1 MNIIGIISLAILI
14 LLVVALLRKVGSNTT
29 ANLFKVSIK
38 AVANNKM
45 RSFLS
50 MLGIIIGV
58 SAVIIMMSI
67 GQGSKESIRQELS
80 TMGTNLLTIRPG
92 ADMRGGV
99 RQDPSAMQTLK
110 VADYERI
117 LREKKFVTKVSP
129 EVTASGQV
137 IYGNNN
143 TNTTVYGE
151 STEYLEIKL
160 WDIEEGMCFT
170 EEDVKKASKKVVVG
184 ATIVKELFGEH
195 TDPIGKTIRFKSIP
209 MTIVGVLKS
218 KGYNNWGMD
227 QDNVIIAPYTTV
239 MKRIAAQTWF
249 SSINCSAV
257 TEELSD
263 AAIEELTQILRD
275 NHKLKGEAADDFTI
289 RSQAE
294 FMETMSS
301 TMDTVT
307 LILVVA
313 AAFSLLVAGIGIM
326 NIMLVSVTERTKEI
340 GLRMAVGATGSIIS
354 FQFLIESVL
363 ISITGGLI
371 GILFGCTV
379 SEFVVPMLGMPSSVP
394 AWSIFVSFLVCVV
407 IGIAFGYIPAL
418 KAARMDPIEAIRHE

>member
-1 MNIIGIISLAILI
+1 MNIL
-14 LLVVALLRKVGSNTT
+14 
-29 ANLFKVSIK
+29 NLFKVSIR

-58 SAVIIMMSI
+58 AAVIIMMSI
-67 GQGSKESIRQELS
+67 GQGSKESIRAELS
-80 TMGTNLLTIRPG
+80 TMGTNLINIRPG

-99 RQDPSAMQTLK
+99 RQDPSSMQTLK
-110 VADYERI
+110 MADYERI
-117 LREKKFVTKVSP
+117 MREKKYVTNVSP
-129 EVTASGQV
+129 EVTASGQA
-137 IYGNNN
+137 IYGNSN

-151 STEYLEIKL
+151 SPEYLDIKQ
-160 WDIEEGMCFT
+160 WTVEQGDCFT
-170 EEDVKKASKKVVVG
+170 QEDIKKAAKVCVVG
-184 ATIVKELFGEH
+184 TTIVKELYGEGA
-195 TDPIGKTIRFKSIP
+195 DVIGKTIRFKSIP
-209 MTIVGVLKS
+209 MRIIGVLKS

-227 QDNVIIAPYTTV
+227 QDNVIIAPYSTI

-249 SSINCSAV
+249 SSIVCSAI

-275 NHKLKGEAADDFTI
+275 NHKLKGDADDDFTI

-294 FMETMSS
+294 MMETMSS

-307 LILVVA
+307 IILVVA

-340 GLRMAVGATGSIIS
+340 GLRMAVGATGPVIS
-354 FQFLIESVL
+354 LQFLIESVL
-363 ISITGGLI
+363 ISVTGGLL
-371 GILFGCTV
+371 GILVGCSA
-379 SEFVVPMLGMPSSVP
+379 SEFIVPMFNMPSSVP
-394 AWSIFVSFLVCVV
+394 AWSIYVSFFVCVC
-407 IGIAFGYIPAL
+407 IGVLFGYIPAQ
-418 KAARMDPIEAIRHE
+418 KAANMDPIEAIRHE

>member
-1 MNIIGIISLAILI
+1 MN
-14 LLVVALLRKVGSNTT
+14 LL
-29 ANLFKVSIK
+29 NLFKVSLR

-58 SAVIIMMSI
+58 AAVIIMMSI
-67 GQGSKESIRQELS
+67 GQGSKESIRKELS

-110 VADYERI
+110 MADYQRI

-143 TNTTVYGE
+143 NTTSVYGE
-151 STEYLEIKL
+151 SPDYLDIKQ
-160 WDIEEGMCFT
+160 WTVERGDCFT
-170 EEDVKKASKKVVVG
+170 EEDIKKAAKVVVVG
-184 ATIVKELFGEH
+184 KTIVDELFGSGV
-195 TDPIGKTIRFKSIP
+195 DPIGKTVRFKSVP
-209 MTIVGVLKS
+209 MRIIGVLKS
-218 KGYNNWGMD
+218 KGYNSWGMD
-227 QDNVIIAPYTTV
+227 QDNVMIAPYTTV

-249 SSINCSAV
+249 SNINCSAV

-263 AAIEELTQILRD
+263 AAIEELTQMLRD
-275 NHKLKGEAADDFTI
+275 NHKLKEDAADDFTI

-294 FMETMSS
+294 MMETMSS

-307 LILVVA
+307 IILVVA

-340 GLRMAVGATGSIIS
+340 GLRMAVGATGAVIS
-354 FQFLIESVL
+354 LQFLIESVL
-363 ISITGGLI
+363 ISLTGGLL
-371 GILFGCTV
+371 GIFVGCSV
-379 SEFVVPMLGMPSSVP
+379 SGFVVPLFGMPSSVP
-394 AWSIFVSFLVCVV
+394 AWAIYVSFLVCVC
-407 IGIAFGYIPAL
+407 IGILFGYIPAQ
-418 KAARMDPIEAIRHE
+418 KAANMDPIEAIRHE

>member
-1 MNIIGIISLAILI
+1 MNIL
-14 LLVVALLRKVGSNTT
+14 
-29 ANLFKVSIK
+29 NLFKVSLK
-38 AVANNKM
+38 AIASNKM

-58 SAVIIMMSI
+58 AAVIIMMAI
-67 GQGSKESIRQELS
+67 GQGSKESIRKELS

-110 VADYERI
+110 MADYERI
-117 LREKKFVTKVSP
+117 VREKKFVTKVSP
-129 EVTASGQV
+129 EVSSSGQA

-143 TNTTVYGE
+143 TTTTIYGE
-151 STEYLEIKL
+151 APEYLDIRL
-160 WDIEEGMCFT
+160 WTIEEGECFND
-170 EEDVKKASKKVVVG
+170 ENIKKAAKKVIIG
-184 ATIVKELFGEH
+184 KTIVTELFGDGV
-195 TDPIGKTIRFKSIP
+195 DPIGKTIRFKSIP
-209 MTIVGVLKS
+209 MTVIGVLKA
-218 KGYNNWGMD
+218 KGYNSWGMD
-227 QDNVIIAPYTTV
+227 QDNVMIAPYSTV

-249 SSINCSAV
+249 SNIICSAV

-275 NHKLKGEAADDFTI
+275 NHKIKGDAADDFNI

-294 FMETMSS
+294 MMETMST

-307 LILVVA
+307 IILVVA

-340 GLRMAVGATGSIIS
+340 GLRMAVGATGPVIS
-354 FQFLIESVL
+354 LQFLIESVL
-363 ISITGGLI
+363 ISLTGGLL
-371 GILFGCTV
+371 GILVGCSI
-379 SEFVVPMLGMPSSVP
+379 SEWVVPMFAMPSSVP
-394 AWSIFVSFLVCVV
+394 MWSIYVSFLVCVC
-407 IGIAFGYIPAL
+407 IGVLFGYIPAQ
-418 KAARMDPIEAIRHE
+418 KAANMDPIEAIRHE

>member
-1 MNIIGIISLAILI
+1 MNILNLI
-14 LLVVALLRKVGSNTT
+14 
-29 ANLFKVSIK
+29 KVSLK
-38 AVANNKM
+38 AVASNKM

-58 SAVIIMMSI
+58 AAVIIMMSI
-67 GQGSKESIRQELS
+67 GQGSKESIRSELS

-99 RQDPSAMQTLK
+99 RQDPSSMQTLK
-110 VADYERI
+110 MADYQRI
-117 LREKKFVTKVSP
+117 LQDKKFVTKVSP

-143 TNTTVYGE
+143 TNTTIYGE
-151 STEYLEIKL
+151 SPEYLEIKQ
-160 WDIEEGMCFT
+160 WDIEEGECFT
-170 EEDVKKASKKVVVG
+170 EEDIKKSAKVAVIG
-184 ATIVKELFGEH
+184 KTIVNELFGDGV
-195 TDPIGKTIRFKSIP
+195 DPIGKTIRFKSIP
-209 MTIVGVLKS
+209 MRVIGVLKA
-218 KGYNNWGMD
+218 KGYNSWGMD
-227 QDNVIIAPYTTV
+227 QDNVMISPYSTV

-249 SSINCSAV
+249 TSINCSAV

-275 NHKLKGEAADDFTI
+275 NHKLKGDAEDDFTI

-294 FMETMSS
+294 MMETMSS

-307 LILVVA
+307 IILVVA

-340 GLRMAVGATGSIIS
+340 GLRMAVGATGAVIS
-354 FQFLIESVL
+354 LQFLIEAIL
-363 ISITGGLI
+363 ISVTGGIL
-371 GILFGCTV
+371 GIIVGCGASKFIVPLFN
-379 SEFVVPMLGMPSSVP
+379 MPSSVP
-394 AWSIFVSFLVCVV
+394 LWSINVSFFVCVLL
-407 IGIAFGYIPAL
+407 GIFFGYIPAQ

>member
-1 MNIIGIISLAILI
+1 MNIL
-14 LLVVALLRKVGSNTT
+14 
-29 ANLFKVSIK
+29 NLFKVSLRAI
-38 AVANNKM
+38 ASNKM

-58 SAVIIMMSI
+58 AAVIIMMAI
-67 GQGSKESIRQELS
+67 GQGSKESIRAELS

-110 VADYERI
+110 MADYERI
-117 LREKKFVTKVSP
+117 VREKKFVTKVSP
-129 EVTASGQV
+129 EVTASGQA

-143 TNTTVYGE
+143 TTTSMYGE
-151 STEYLEIKL
+151 SIDYLDIRQ
-160 WDIEEGMCFT
+160 WVIEEGEFLT
-170 EEDVKKASKKVVVG
+170 EEDIHKAAKVCVIG
-184 ATIVKELFGEH
+184 ATVVKELFGT

-209 MTIVGVLKS
+209 MRVIGVLKS

-227 QDNVIIAPYTTV
+227 QDNVMISPYTTV

-249 SSINCSAV
+249 SSIICSAV
-257 TEELSD
+257 TEEMSD
-263 AAIEELTQILRD
+263 AAIEELTQMLRD
-275 NHKLKGEAADDFTI
+275 NHKLRGEAVDDFTI

-294 FMETMSS
+294 MMETMSS

-307 LILVVA
+307 IILVVA

-340 GLRMAVGATGSIIS
+340 GLIWPWELPG
-354 FQFLIESVL
+354 
-363 ISITGGLI
+363 
-371 GILFGCTV
+371 
-379 SEFVVPMLGMPSSVP
+379 PSSHCSSSLSRYSYPSP
-394 AWSIFVSFLVCVV
+394 ADC
-407 IGIAFGYIPAL
+407 
-418 KAARMDPIEAIRHE
+418 

>member
-1 MNIIGIISLAILI
+1 MNIL
-14 LLVVALLRKVGSNTT
+14 
-29 ANLFKVSIK
+29 NLFKVSIK
-38 AVANNKM
+38 AVSNNKM

-58 SAVIIMMSI
+58 AAVIIMMAI

-99 RQDPSAMQTLK
+99 RQDPSSMQTLK
-110 VADYERI
+110 MADYERI
-117 LREKKFVTKVSP
+117 LRERKFVTKVSP

-143 TNTTVYGE
+143 TNTSMYGE
-151 STEYLEIKL
+151 STDYLDIKQ
-160 WDIEEGMCFT
+160 WTIEEGECFT
-170 EEDVKKASKKVVVG
+170 EEDIKKAAKVCVVG
-184 ATIVKELFGEH
+184 KTIVTELFGEGV
-195 TDPIGKTIRFKSIP
+195 DPIGRTIRFKSIP
-209 MTIVGVLKS
+209 MRIVGVLKS
-218 KGYNNWGMD
+218 KGYNSWGMD
-227 QDNVIIAPYTTV
+227 QDNVMIAPYTTV

-249 SSINCSAV
+249 SSIVCSAV

-275 NHKLKGEAADDFTI
+275 NHKLKEDADDDFTI

-294 FMETMSS
+294 MMETMSS

-313 AAFSLLVAGIGIM
+313 AAFSLLVA
-326 NIMLVSVTERTKEI
+326 
-340 GLRMAVGATGSIIS
+340 ATGPVIS
-354 FQFLIESVL
+354 LQFLIESVL
-363 ISITGGLI
+363 ISVTGGLL
-371 GILFGCTV
+371 GIFVGCGA
-379 SEFVVPMLGMPSSVP
+379 SAFLSSFGMPSSVP
-394 AWSIFVSFLVCVV
+394 AWSIYVSFLVCVF
-407 IGIAFGYIPAL
+407 IGVLFGYIPAQ
-418 KAARMDPIEAIRHE
+418 KAANMDPIEAIRHE

>member
-1 MNIIGIISLAILI
+1 MNITNLI
-14 LLVVALLRKVGSNTT
+14 
-29 ANLFKVSIK
+29 KVSLK

-58 SAVIIMMSI
+58 AAVIIMMSI
-67 GQGSKESIRQELS
+67 GQGSKESIRAELS

-99 RQDPSAMQTLK
+99 RQDPSSMQTLK
-110 VADYERI
+110 MSDYQRI
-117 LREKKFVTKVSP
+117 LEEKKFVTKVSP

-151 STEYLEIKL
+151 SPEYLDIKQ
-160 WDIEEGMCFT
+160 WSIEEGECFT
-170 EEDVKKASKKVVVG
+170 EEDIKKSAKVAVVG
-184 ATIVKELFGEH
+184 KTIVTELFGENV
-195 TDPIGKTIRFKSIP
+195 DPIGKTIRFKSIP
-209 MTIVGVLKS
+209 MRIIGVLKS
-218 KGYNNWGMD
+218 KGYNSWGMD
-227 QDNVIIAPYTTV
+227 QDNVMIAPYSTV

-249 SSINCSAV
+249 TSINCSAI

-263 AAIEELTQILRD
+263 AAIEELTTILRD
-275 NHKLKGEAADDFTI
+275 NHKIKGDAEDDFTI

-294 FMETMSS
+294 MMETMSS

-307 LILVVA
+307 IILVVA

-340 GLRMAVGATGSIIS
+340 GLRMAVGATGAVIS
-354 FQFLIESVL
+354 LQFLIEAIL
-363 ISITGGLI
+363 ISVTGGLI
-371 GILFGCTV
+371 GIIVGCGASKFIVPLFN
-379 SEFVVPMLGMPSSVP
+379 MPSSVP
-394 AWSIFVSFLVCVV
+394 LWSINVSFLVCVV
-407 IGIAFGYIPAL
+407 LGIVFGYIPAQ

>member
-1 MNIIGIISLAILI
+1 MNIL
-14 LLVVALLRKVGSNTT
+14 
-29 ANLFKVSIK
+29 NLFKVSLK

-58 SAVIIMMSI
+58 AAVIIMMAI
-67 GQGSKESIRQELS
+67 GQGSKESIRAELS

-99 RQDPSAMQTLK
+99 RQDPSSMQTLK
-110 VADYERI
+110 MADYQRI
-117 LREKKFVTKVSP
+117 VEEKKFVTKVSP

-151 STEYLEIKL
+151 SPEYLDIKQ
-160 WDIEEGMCFT
+160 WSIEEGECFT
-170 EEDVKKASKKVVVG
+170 EEDIKKSAKVAVVG
-184 ATIVKELFGEH
+184 KTIVTELFGENV
-195 TDPIGKTIRFKSIP
+195 DPIGKTIRFKSIP
-209 MTIVGVLKS
+209 MRIVGVLKA
-218 KGYNNWGMD
+218 KGYNSWGMD
-227 QDNVIIAPYTTV
+227 QDNVMIVPYSTV

-249 SSINCSAV
+249 TSINCSAI

-263 AAIEELTQILRD
+263 AAIEELTTILRD
-275 NHKLKGEAADDFTI
+275 NHKIKGDAEDDFTI

-294 FMETMSS
+294 MMETMSS

-307 LILVVA
+307 IILVVA

-340 GLRMAVGATGSIIS
+340 GLRMAVGATGAVIS
-354 FQFLIESVL
+354 LQFLIEAIL
-363 ISITGGLI
+363 ISVTGGLI
-371 GILFGCTV
+371 GIIVGCGASKFIVPLFN
-379 SEFVVPMLGMPSSVP
+379 MPSSVP
-394 AWSIFVSFLVCVV
+394 LWSINVSFLVCVV
-407 IGIAFGYIPAL
+407 LGIVFGYIPAQ

>member
-1 MNIIGIISLAILI
+1 MNI
-14 LLVVALLRKVGSNTT
+14 T
-29 ANLFKVSIK
+29 NLFKVSLK

-58 SAVIIMMSI
+58 AAVIIMMAI
-67 GQGSKESIRQELS
+67 GQGSKESIRAELS

-110 VADYERI
+110 AADYERI
-117 LREKKFVTKVSP
+117 MREKKFVTKVSP
-129 EVTASGQV
+129 EVTVSGQV

-143 TNTTVYGE
+143 TNTSMYGE
-151 STEYLEIKL
+151 STDYLDIKQ
-160 WDIEEGMCFT
+160 WEVEEGECFT
-170 EEDVKKASKKVVVG
+170 DEDIKKAAKKVVVG
-184 ATIVKELFGEH
+184 KTVVTELFGDGV
-195 TDPIGKTIRFKSIP
+195 DPIGKTIRFKNIP
-209 MTIVGVLKS
+209 MTIVGVLKA
-218 KGYNNWGMD
+218 KGYNSWGMD
-227 QDNVIIAPYTTV
+227 QDNVMIAPYTTV
-239 MKRIAAQTWF
+239 MKRLVAQTWY
-249 SSINCSAV
+249 SSIVCSAV

-275 NHKLKGEAADDFTI
+275 NHKLKGDAADDFTI

-294 FMETMSS
+294 MMETMSS

-340 GLRMAVGATGSIIS
+340 GLRMAVGATGPVIS
-354 FQFLIESVL
+354 LQFLIESVL
-363 ISITGGLI
+363 ISVTGGLL
-371 GILFGCTV
+371 GILLGCGA
-379 SEFVVPMLGMPSSVP
+379 SELLVPMFGMPSSVP
-394 AWSIFVSFLVCVV
+394 LWSINVSFLVCVC
-407 IGIAFGYIPAL
+407 IGVLFGYIPAQ
-418 KAARMDPIEAIRHE
+418 KAANMDPIEAIRNE

>member
-1 MNIIGIISLAILI
+1 
-14 LLVVALLRKVGSNTT
+14 
-29 ANLFKVSIK
+29 
-38 AVANNKM
+38 
-45 RSFLS
+45 

-58 SAVIIMMSI
+58 AAVIIMMAI
-67 GQGSKESIRQELS
+67 GQGSKESIRSELS

-99 RQDPSAMQTLK
+99 RQDPSSMQTLK
-110 VADYERI
+110 MADYERI

-129 EVTASGQV
+129 EVTASGQA

-143 TNTTVYGE
+143 TTSSMYGE
-151 STEYLEIKL
+151 SVEYLEIKQ
-160 WDIEEGMCFT
+160 WDVEEGECFT
-170 EEDVKKASKKVVVG
+170 EEDIKKAAKVCVVG
-184 ATIVKELFGEH
+184 ATIVKELFDGH
-195 TDPIGKTIRFKSIP
+195 DPVGKTIRFKSIP
-209 MTIVGVLKS
+209 MRIVGVLKA
-218 KGYNNWGMD
+218 KGYNSWGMD

-239 MKRIAAQTWF
+239 MKRIAAQTYF
-249 SSINCSAV
+249 SSIVCSAI

-275 NHKLKGEAADDFTI
+275 NHKLKGDAADDFTI

-294 FMETMSS
+294 MMETMSS

-340 GLRMAVGATGSIIS
+340 GLRMAVGATGPVIS
-354 FQFLIESVL
+354 LQFLIESVL
-363 ISITGGLI
+363 ISVTGGLI
-371 GILFGCTV
+371 GILVGCSASAGLSTI
-379 SEFVVPMLGMPSSVP
+379 GMPSSVP
-394 AWSIFVSFLVCVV
+394 AWSIYVSFLVCVC
-407 IGIAFGYIPAL
+407 IGVLFGYIPAQ
-418 KAARMDPIEAIRHE
+418 KAANMDPIEAIRHE

>member
-1 MNIIGIISLAILI
+1 MNIL
-14 LLVVALLRKVGSNTT
+14 
-29 ANLFKVSIK
+29 NLFKVSIT
-38 AVANNKM
+38 AIASNKM

-58 SAVIIMMSI
+58 AAVIIMMSI
-67 GQGSKESIRQELS
+67 GQGSKESIRKELS

-110 VADYERI
+110 MADYERI
-117 LREKKFVTKVSP
+117 MMEKKYVTNVSP
-129 EVTASGQV
+129 EVTSAGQV

-143 TNTTVYGE
+143 TNSTIYGE
-151 STEYLEIKL
+151 SPEYLDIKQ
-160 WDIEEGMCFT
+160 WAIEQGDCFT
-170 EEDVKKASKKVVVG
+170 EEDVKKAAKVAVVG
-184 ATIVKELFGEH
+184 KTIVTELFGEGA
-195 TDPIGKTIRFKSIP
+195 DPIGKTIRFKSIP
-209 MTIVGVLKS
+209 MRIIGVLKA
-218 KGYNNWGMD
+218 KGYNSWGMD

-239 MKRIAAQTWF
+239 MKRIAAQTYF
-249 SSINCSAV
+249 SNIVCSAI
-257 TEELSD
+257 TENLSD
-263 AAIEELTQILRD
+263 AAIEELTQILRE
-275 NHKLKGEAADDFTI
+275 NHKLKGDAVDDFTI

-294 FMETMSS
+294 MMETMSS

-340 GLRMAVGATGSIIS
+340 GLRMAVGATGAVIS
-354 FQFLIESVL
+354 LQFLIESVL
-363 ISITGGLI
+363 ISVTGGLL
-371 GILFGCTV
+371 GILFGLSV
-379 SEFVVPMLGMPSSVP
+379 SEILIPAFGMPSSIP
-394 AWSIFVSFLVCVV
+394 AWSIYVSFMVCVF
-407 IGIAFGYIPAL
+407 IGVLFGYIPAQ

>member
-1 MNIIGIISLAILI
+1 MNIL
-14 LLVVALLRKVGSNTT
+14 
-29 ANLFKVSIK
+29 NLFKVSLK

-58 SAVIIMMSI
+58 AAVIIMMSI

-99 RQDPSAMQTLK
+99 RQDPSSMQTLK
-110 VADYERI
+110 MADYERI

-143 TNTTVYGE
+143 TNTSMYGE
-151 STEYLEIKL
+151 SVDYLDIKQ
-160 WDIEEGMCFT
+160 WDVEEGECFN
-170 EEDVKKASKKVVVG
+170 EEDIKKAAKVCVIG
-184 ATIVKELFGEH
+184 ATIVKELFGN
-195 TDPIGKTIRFKSIP
+195 TDPIGKTVRFKSIP
-209 MTIVGVLKS
+209 MRVIGVLKS
-218 KGYNNWGMD
+218 KGYNSWGMD
-227 QDNVIIAPYTTV
+227 QDNVMIAPYTTV
-239 MKRIAAQTWF
+239 MKRIAAQTFF
-249 SSINCSAV
+249 SSIVCSAV

-275 NHKLKGEAADDFTI
+275 NHKLKGEADDDFTI

-294 FMETMSS
+294 MMETMSS

-307 LILVVA
+307 RILAVA
-313 AAFSLLVAGIGIM
+313 AAFSLPVAGIGIM

-340 GLRMAVGATGSIIS
+340 GLRMAVGATGPVIS
-354 FQFLIESVL
+354 LQFLIESVL
-363 ISITGGLI
+363 ISVTGGLL
-371 GILFGCTV
+371 GILVGCGA
-379 SEFVVPMLGMPSSVP
+379 SSFLPLFGMPSSVP
-394 AWSIFVSFLVCVV
+394 AWSIYVSFLVCVC
-407 IGIAFGYIPAL
+407 IGILFGYIPAQ
-418 KAARMDPIEAIRHE
+418 KAANMDPIEAIRHE

>member
-1 MNIIGIISLAILI
+1 MNIL
-14 LLVVALLRKVGSNTT
+14 
-29 ANLFKVSIK
+29 NLFKISIK
-38 AVANNKM
+38 AVSSNKM

-58 SAVIIMMSI
+58 AAVIIMMSI
-67 GQGSKESIRQELS
+67 GQGSKESIRSELA

-110 VADYERI
+110 MADYERI
-117 LREKKFVTKVSP
+117 LREKKFVSKVSP

-143 TNTTVYGE
+143 TNTSVYGE
-151 STEYLEIKL
+151 STEYLDIKL
-160 WDIEEGMCFT
+160 WTVEEGDCFT
-170 EEDVKKASKKVVVG
+170 DEDIKKASKVCVVG
-184 ATIVKELFGEH
+184 TTIVKELFDGH
-195 TDPIGKTIRFKSIP
+195 DPIGKTIRFKSIP
-209 MTIVGVLKS
+209 MRVIGVLKS
-218 KGYNNWGMD
+218 KGYNSWGMD

-239 MKRIAAQTWF
+239 MKRINAQTFF
-249 SSINCSAV
+249 SSIVCSAL

-263 AAIEELTQILRD
+263 AAIEELTQMLRD
-275 NHKLKGEAADDFTI
+275 NHKLKGNADDDFTI

-294 FMETMSS
+294 MMETMSS

-307 LILVVA
+307 FILVVA

-340 GLRMAVGATGSIIS
+340 GLRMAVGATGYVIS
-354 FQFLIESVL
+354 LQFLIESVL
-363 ISITGGLI
+363 ISVTGGLI
-371 GILFGCTV
+371 GIFVGCSV
-379 SEFVVPMLGMPSSVP
+379 SAFIGSFGMPSSVP
-394 AWSIFVSFLVCVV
+394 AWSIYVSFLVCVF
-407 IGIAFGYIPAL
+407 IGVLFGYIPAQ
-418 KAARMDPIEAIRHE
+418 KAANMDPIEAIRHE